1 MTTIITRAGKGSP
14 LTNAEMDQNLINL
27 NTDKV
32 DVSGNQTIAG
42 TKTFS
47 NPISGSVTGTAS
59 NVTGTVAISN
69 GGTGQV
75 TAEAAFN
82 ALKQPASET
91 ATGVMELA
99 TSAEVQAGTD
109 TVRAVTPAG
118 LKSAFTGAGL
128 QSLGGNGWQ
137 KLPGGVIVQWGSF
150 TPTGGSQTIS
160 LPLAF
165 PTAFSVLS
173 VTPTPNNVDTS
184 YFFVA
189 GQRVSLSTFKVV
201 LRISNG
207 TATPD
212 RVDWIAIGY

>member
-32 DVSGNQTIAG
+32 DVSGNQIIAG

-69 GGTGQV
+69 GGTGQ
-75 TAEAAFN
+75 TSAAAGFN
-82 ALKQPASET
+82 AIKQAATET
-91 ATGVMELA
+91 STGVVELA
-99 TSAEVQAGTD
+99 TNTEVQTGTD
-109 TVRAVTPAG
+109 TTRAVTPAG
-118 LKSAFTGAGL
+118 LVSAFNGSGL

-137 KLPGGVIVQWGSF
+137 KLPGGVIIQWGSF